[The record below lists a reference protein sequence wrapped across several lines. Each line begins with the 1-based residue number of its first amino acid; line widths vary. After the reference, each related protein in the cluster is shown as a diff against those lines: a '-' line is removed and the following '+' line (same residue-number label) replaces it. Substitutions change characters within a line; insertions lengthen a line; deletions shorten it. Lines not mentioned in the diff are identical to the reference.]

1 MKKWKKILIS
11 LITVFVLA
19 ILPAESAILPG
30 TVCVTE
36 AAPRISS
43 SKLTMIK
50 GQSRTLKITG
60 LKKGQKI
67 TWKSS
72 NSKIVAVNKA
82 GKLQAKAK
90 GSATITGT
98 VSKRKYTC
106 KVTVHAPKLNKTAV
120 TLKVGQTYQL
130 KLNGTNQKITWKSSN
145 SKIVTVNKAGKLF
158 AKSAGNA
165 TITAQI
171 NGIRFVCKVKIQ
183 KKAAPAKPAPT
194 AAPAKPAPTAAPAKP
209 TPTAAPAKPTP
220 TAAPKPGIKLKN
232 HILSKGKKA
241 SDGSVKIEL
250 NTHDE
255 SKKIDMDLGGLGSS
269 SSSMQVSVDEYRS
282 ITYIPKNNSFKFYF
296 RFSSH
301 DDLKSDITLTFPM
314 NSTAASLNFYF
325 YMSIL
330 PDDESGT
337 LIATMSSS
345 APLSAIRNESSN
357 LSFHFQKL
365 TNPYEVL
372 TQKDASEL
380 ANDTLDMAVPYWT
393 DLLKGSGITLRSLGF
408 STTK

>member
-50 GQSRTLKITG
+50 GQSITLKITG

-106 KVTVHAPKLNKTAV
+106 KVTVQAPKLNKTAV

-130 KLNGTNQKITWKSSN
+130 KLSGTNQKITWKSSN
-145 SKIVTVNKAGKLF
+145 SKIVTVNKAGKLI

-165 TITAQI
+165 TVTAQV

-209 TPTAAPAKPTP
+209 TPTT
-220 TAAPKPGIKLKN
+220 APKPGIKLKN

-255 SKKIDMDLGGLGSS
+255 SKKVDMDLGGLGAL

-282 ITYIPKNNSFKFYF
+282 ITYIPKTNSFKFYF

-365 TNPYEVL
+365 TDPYEVL
-372 TQKDASEL
+372 TQKDASEI
-380 ANDTLDMAVPYWT
+380 ANDTLDMAIPYWT
-393 DLLKGSGITLRSLGF
+393 DLLKGSGITLRFLGF

>member
-11 LITVFVLA
+11 LITVFVLTM
-19 ILPAESAILPG
+19 LPAESAILPG

-43 SKLTMIK
+43 SRLTMIK

-194 AAPAKPAPTAAPAKP
+194 AAPAKP

-220 TAAPKPGIKLKN
+220 TVAPKPGIKLKN

-282 ITYIPKNNSFKFYF
+282 ITYIPKTNSFKFYF

-345 APLSAIRNESSN
+345 APLSAIRNES
-357 LSFHFQKL
+357 FHFQKL
-365 TNPYEVL
+365 TDSYEIL

-380 ANDTLDMAVPYWT
+380 ANDTLDMAVPYWA

>member
-1 MKKWKKILIS
+1 MKKWEKILIS
-11 LITVFVLA
+11 LITVFVLTM
-19 ILPAESAILPG
+19 LPAESAILPS

-72 NSKIVAVNKA
+72 NSKIV
-82 GKLQAKAK
+82 
-90 GSATITGT
+90 
-98 VSKRKYTC
+98 
-106 KVTVHAPKLNKTAV
+106 
-120 TLKVGQTYQL
+120 
-130 KLNGTNQKITWKSSN
+130 
-145 SKIVTVNKAGKLF
+145 TVNKTGKLF

-165 TITAQI
+165 TITAQV

-209 TPTAAPAKPTP
+209 TPTAAP
-220 TAAPKPGIKLKN
+220 KPGIKLKN
-232 HILSKGKKA
+232 HILSKGKKT

-255 SKKIDMDLGGLGSS
+255 SKKIDMDLGGLGS

-365 TNPYEVL
+365 TDPYEVL

-380 ANDTLDMAVPYWT
+380 ANDTLDMAVPYWA

>member
-1 MKKWKKILIS
+1 MKKWEKILIS
-11 LITVFVLA
+11 LITVFVLTM
-19 ILPAESAILPG
+19 LPAESAILPS

-120 TLKVGQTYQL
+120 TLKVDQTYQL
-130 KLNGTNQKITWKSSN
+130 KLSGTNQKITWKSSN
-145 SKIVTVNKAGKLF
+145 SKTVTVNKTGKLF

-165 TITAQI
+165 TITAQV

-209 TPTAAPAKPTP
+209 TPTV
-220 TAAPKPGIKLKN
+220 APKPGIKLKN

-365 TNPYEVL
+365 TDPYEIL

-393 DLLKGSGITLRSLGF
+393 DLLKGSDITLRSLGF

>member
-106 KVTVHAPKLNKTAV
+106 KVTVQAPKLNKTSV
-120 TLKVGQTYQL
+120 TLKTGQTYQL
-130 KLNGTNQKITWKSSN
+130 KLSGTNQKITWKSSN
-145 SKIVTVNKAGKLF
+145 SKIVTVNKTGKLF

-165 TITAQI
+165 TITAQV

-194 AAPAKPAPTAAPAKP
+194 AAPAKP

-220 TAAPKPGIKLKN
+220 TVAPKPGIKLKS

-365 TNPYEVL
+365 TDPYEIL

-380 ANDTLDMAVPYWT
+380 ANDTLDMAVPYWA

>member
-11 LITVFVLA
+11 LITVFVLTM
-19 ILPAESAILPG
+19 LPAESAILPG

-72 NSKIVAVNKA
+72 NSKIV
-82 GKLQAKAK
+82 
-90 GSATITGT
+90 
-98 VSKRKYTC
+98 
-106 KVTVHAPKLNKTAV
+106 
-120 TLKVGQTYQL
+120 
-130 KLNGTNQKITWKSSN
+130 
-145 SKIVTVNKAGKLF
+145 TVNKAGKLF

-165 TITAQI
+165 TITAQV

-183 KKAAPAKPAPT
+183 KK
-194 AAPAKPAPTAAPAKP
+194 
-209 TPTAAPAKPTP
+209 AAPAKPTP

-255 SKKIDMDLGGLGSS
+255 SKKIDMDLGGLGS

-380 ANDTLDMAVPYWT
+380 ANDTLDMAVPYWA

>member
-19 ILPAESAILPG
+19 MLPAESAILPG

-43 SKLTMIK
+43 SKLTIIK

-106 KVTVHAPKLNKTAV
+106 KVTVQAPKLNKTSV
-120 TLKVGQTYQL
+120 TLKTGQTYQL
-130 KLNGTNQKITWKSSN
+130 KLSGTNQKITWKSSN
-145 SKIVTVNKAGKLF
+145 SKIVTVNKTGKLF

-165 TITAQI
+165 TITAQV

-194 AAPAKPAPTAAPAKP
+194 AAPAKPA
-209 TPTAAPAKPTP
+209 PTAAPAKPTP

-255 SKKIDMDLGGLGSS
+255 SKKIDMDLGGLGS

-365 TNPYEVL
+365 TDPYEVL

-380 ANDTLDMAVPYWT
+380 ANDTLDMAVPYWA

>member
-19 ILPAESAILPG
+19 ILPSESAILPG

-67 TWKSS
+67 IWKSS
-72 NSKIVAVNKA
+72 NSKIVTVNKA

-106 KVTVHAPKLNKTAV
+106 KVTVQAPKLNKTSV
-120 TLKVGQTYQL
+120 TLKTGQTYQL
-130 KLNGTNQKITWKSSN
+130 KLSGTNQKITWKSSN
-145 SKIVTVNKAGKLF
+145 SKIVTVNKTGKLF

-165 TITAQI
+165 TITAQV

-194 AAPAKPAPTAAPAKP
+194 AAPAKP
-209 TPTAAPAKPTP
+209 TPTV
-220 TAAPKPGIKLKN
+220 APKPGIKLKN

-282 ITYIPKNNSFKFYF
+282 IAYIPKNNSFKFYF

-325 YMSIL
+325 YISIL

-365 TNPYEVL
+365 TDPYEIL

>member
-11 LITVFVLA
+11 LMTVFVLA

-72 NSKIVAVNKA
+72 NSKIV
-82 GKLQAKAK
+82 
-90 GSATITGT
+90 
-98 VSKRKYTC
+98 
-106 KVTVHAPKLNKTAV
+106 
-120 TLKVGQTYQL
+120 
-130 KLNGTNQKITWKSSN
+130 
-145 SKIVTVNKAGKLF
+145 TVNKAGKLF

-165 TITAQI
+165 TITAQV

-194 AAPAKPAPTAAPAKP
+194 AAPAKP
-209 TPTAAPAKPTP
+209 TPTV
-220 TAAPKPGIKLKN
+220 APKPGIKLKN

-365 TNPYEVL
+365 TDPYEIL

-380 ANDTLDMAVPYWT
+380 ANDTLDMAVPYWA

>member
-72 NSKIVAVNKA
+72 NSKIV
-82 GKLQAKAK
+82 
-90 GSATITGT
+90 
-98 VSKRKYTC
+98 
-106 KVTVHAPKLNKTAV
+106 
-120 TLKVGQTYQL
+120 
-130 KLNGTNQKITWKSSN
+130 
-145 SKIVTVNKAGKLF
+145 TVNKTGKLF

-165 TITAQI
+165 TITAQV

-209 TPTAAPAKPTP
+209 TPTV
-220 TAAPKPGIKLKN
+220 APKPGIKLKN

-325 YMSIL
+325 YISIL

-365 TNPYEVL
+365 TDPYEIL

>member
-19 ILPAESAILPG
+19 MLPAESAILPG
-30 TVCVTE
+30 TICVTE

-72 NSKIVAVNKA
+72 NSKIV
-82 GKLQAKAK
+82 
-90 GSATITGT
+90 
-98 VSKRKYTC
+98 
-106 KVTVHAPKLNKTAV
+106 
-120 TLKVGQTYQL
+120 
-130 KLNGTNQKITWKSSN
+130 
-145 SKIVTVNKAGKLF
+145 TVNKTGKLF

-165 TITAQI
+165 TITAQV

-194 AAPAKPAPTAAPAKP
+194 TAPAKP
-209 TPTAAPAKPTP
+209 TPTTAPAKPTP
-220 TAAPKPGIKLKN
+220 TTAPKPGIKLKN

-269 SSSMQVSVDEYRS
+269 SSMQVSVDEYRS
-282 ITYIPKNNSFKFYF
+282 ITYIPKTNSFKFYF

-365 TNPYEVL
+365 TDPYEIL

-380 ANDTLDMAVPYWT
+380 ANDTLDMAIPYWT

>member
-106 KVTVHAPKLNKTAV
+106 KVTVQAPKLNKTSV
-120 TLKVGQTYQL
+120 TLKTGQTYQL
-130 KLNGTNQKITWKSSN
+130 KLSGTNQKITWKSSN
-145 SKIVTVNKAGKLF
+145 SKIVTVNKTGKLF

-165 TITAQI
+165 TITAQV

-194 AAPAKPAPTAAPAKP
+194 AAPAKP

-220 TAAPKPGIKLKN
+220 TVAPKPGIKLKN

-365 TNPYEVL
+365 TDPYEIL

>member
-19 ILPAESAILPG
+19 MLPAESAILPG

-106 KVTVHAPKLNKTAV
+106 KVTVQAPKLNKTSV
-120 TLKVGQTYQL
+120 TLKTGQTYQL
-130 KLNGTNQKITWKSSN
+130 KLSGTNQKITWKSSN
-145 SKIVTVNKAGKLF
+145 SKIVTVNKTGKLF

-165 TITAQI
+165 TITAQV

-209 TPTAAPAKPTP
+209 TPTV
-220 TAAPKPGIKLKN
+220 APKPGIKLKN

-314 NSTAASLNFYF
+314 NSTATSLNFYF
-325 YMSIL
+325 YISIL

-365 TNPYEVL
+365 TDPYEIL

>member
-11 LITVFVLA
+11 LMTVFVLA
-19 ILPAESAILPG
+19 MLPAESAIPAG
-30 TVCVTE
+30 TICVAE

-50 GQSRTLKITG
+50 GQSKALKING

-106 KVTVHAPKLNKTAV
+106 KVTVQAPKLNKTAV

-130 KLNGTNQKITWKSSN
+130 KLSGTNQKITWKSSN
-145 SKIVTVNKAGKLF
+145 SKIVTVNKAGKLS
-158 AKSAGNA
+158 ARSAGNA
-165 TITAQI
+165 TITAQV

-183 KKAAPAKPAPT
+183 KKAAPAKPTPT
-194 AAPAKPAPTAAPAKP
+194 AAPAKPAPTTAPAKP
-209 TPTAAPAKPTP
+209 TPTT
-220 TAAPKPGIKLKN
+220 APKPGIKLKN

-241 SDGSVKIEL
+241 NDGSVKIEL

-269 SSSMQVSVDEYRS
+269 SSMQVSVDEYRS
-282 ITYIPKNNSFKFYF
+282 ISYIPKTNSFKFYY

-301 DDLKSDITLTFPM
+301 NDLKNDITLTFPM

-357 LSFHFQKL
+357 LSFRLQKL
-365 TNPYEVL
+365 TDPYEIL
-372 TQKDASEL
+372 TQKDASEI
-380 ANDTLDMAVPYWT
+380 ANDTLDMAIPYWA

-408 STTK
+408 STTR

>member
-19 ILPAESAILPG
+19 MLPAESAILPG

-72 NSKIVAVNKA
+72 NSKIV
-82 GKLQAKAK
+82 
-90 GSATITGT
+90 
-98 VSKRKYTC
+98 
-106 KVTVHAPKLNKTAV
+106 
-120 TLKVGQTYQL
+120 
-130 KLNGTNQKITWKSSN
+130 
-145 SKIVTVNKAGKLF
+145 TVNKTGKLF

-165 TITAQI
+165 TITAQV

-209 TPTAAPAKPTP
+209 TPTV
-220 TAAPKPGIKLKN
+220 APKPGIKLKN

-301 DDLKSDITLTFPM
+301 DDLKSDINLTFPM

-325 YMSIL
+325 YISIL

-365 TNPYEVL
+365 TDPYEIL

-393 DLLKGSGITLRSLGF
+393 DLLKGCGITLRSLGF

>member
-19 ILPAESAILPG
+19 ILPSESAILPG

-82 GKLQAKAK
+82 GKL
-90 GSATITGT
+90 
-98 VSKRKYTC
+98 
-106 KVTVHAPKLNKTAV
+106 
-120 TLKVGQTYQL
+120 
-130 KLNGTNQKITWKSSN
+130 
-145 SKIVTVNKAGKLF
+145 F

-165 TITAQI
+165 TITAQV

-194 AAPAKPAPTAAPAKP
+194 AAPAKPA
-209 TPTAAPAKPTP
+209 PTAAPAKPTP

-255 SKKIDMDLGGLGSS
+255 SKKIDMDLGGLGS

-365 TNPYEVL
+365 TDPYEVL

-380 ANDTLDMAVPYWT
+380 ANDTLDMAVPYWA

>member
-1 MKKWKKILIS
+1 M
-11 LITVFVLA
+11 TVFVLA
-19 ILPAESAILPG
+19 MLPAESTILPG

-43 SKLTMIK
+43 SKLTLIK

-98 VSKRKYTC
+98 VSKRRYTC
-106 KVTVHAPKLNKTAV
+106 KVTVQAPKLNKTAV

-130 KLNGTNQKITWKSSN
+130 KLSGTNQKITWKSSN
-145 SKIVTVNKAGKLF
+145 SKIVTVNKAGKLI

-165 TITAQI
+165 TVTAQV

-209 TPTAAPAKPTP
+209 TPTT
-220 TAAPKPGIKLKN
+220 APKPGIKLKN
-232 HILSKGKKA
+232 HILSKGKKD

-282 ITYIPKNNSFKFYF
+282 ISYIPKTNSFKFYY

-301 DDLKSDITLTFPM
+301 NDLKNDITLTFPM

-365 TNPYEVL
+365 TDPYEVL
-372 TQKDASEL
+372 TQKDASEI
-380 ANDTLDMAVPYWT
+380 ANDTLDMAIPYWT
-393 DLLKGSGITLRSLGF
+393 DLLNGSGITLRSLGF

>member
-130 KLNGTNQKITWKSSN
+130 KLSGTNQKITWKSSN
-145 SKIVTVNKAGKLF
+145 SKIVTVNKTGKLF

-165 TITAQI
+165 TITAQV

-209 TPTAAPAKPTP
+209 TPTV
-220 TAAPKPGIKLKN
+220 APKPGIKLKN

-255 SKKIDMDLGGLGSS
+255 SKKIDMDLGSLGS

-365 TNPYEVL
+365 TDPYEIL

-393 DLLKGSGITLRSLGF
+393 DLLKGYGITLRSLGF

>member
-1 MKKWKKILIS
+1 M
-11 LITVFVLA
+11 TVFVLS
-19 ILPAESAILPG
+19 ILPAESTILPG

-43 SKLTMIK
+43 SKLTIIK

-72 NSKIVAVNKA
+72 NSKIV
-82 GKLQAKAK
+82 
-90 GSATITGT
+90 
-98 VSKRKYTC
+98 
-106 KVTVHAPKLNKTAV
+106 
-120 TLKVGQTYQL
+120 
-130 KLNGTNQKITWKSSN
+130 
-145 SKIVTVNKAGKLF
+145 TVNKTGKLF

-165 TITAQI
+165 TITAQV

-209 TPTAAPAKPTP
+209 TPTV
-220 TAAPKPGIKLKN
+220 APKPGIKLKN

-325 YMSIL
+325 YISIL

-365 TNPYEVL
+365 TDPYEIL

-380 ANDTLDMAVPYWT
+380 ANDTLDMAVPYWA

>member
-11 LITVFVLA
+11 LMTVFVLA
-19 ILPAESAILPG
+19 MLPAESAILPG

-98 VSKRKYTC
+98 VSKRRYTC
-106 KVTVHAPKLNKTAV
+106 KVTVQAPKLNKTAV

-130 KLNGTNQKITWKSSN
+130 KLSGTNQKITWKSSN
-145 SKIVTVNKAGKLF
+145 SKIVTVNKAGKLI

-165 TITAQI
+165 TVTAQV

-209 TPTAAPAKPTP
+209 TPTT
-220 TAAPKPGIKLKN
+220 APKPGIKLKN

-255 SKKIDMDLGGLGSS
+255 SKKVDMDLGGLGSS

-301 DDLKSDITLTFPM
+301 DNLKSDITLTFPM

-345 APLSAIRNESSN
+345 APLSAIKNESSN

-365 TNPYEVL
+365 TDPYEVL
-372 TQKDASEL
+372 TQKDASEI
-380 ANDTLDMAVPYWT
+380 ANDTLDMAIPYWT
-393 DLLKGSGITLRSLGF
+393 DLLNGSGITLRSLGF

>member
-19 ILPAESAILPG
+19 MLPAESAILPG

-106 KVTVHAPKLNKTAV
+106 KVTVQAPKLNKTAV

-130 KLNGTNQKITWKSSN
+130 KLSGTNQKITWKSSN
-145 SKIVTVNKAGKLF
+145 SKIVTVNKAGKLS
-158 AKSAGNA
+158 ARSAGNA
-165 TITAQI
+165 TVTAQV

-183 KKAAPAKPAPT
+183 KKAVPAKPAPT

-209 TPTAAPAKPTP
+209 TPTT
-220 TAAPKPGIKLKN
+220 APKPGIKLKN
-232 HILSKGKKA
+232 HILSKGKKD
-241 SDGSVKIEL
+241 SDGRVKIEL

-282 ITYIPKNNSFKFYF
+282 ITYIPKTNSFKFYF

-365 TNPYEVL
+365 TDPYEVL
-372 TQKDASEL
+372 TQKDASEI
-380 ANDTLDMAVPYWT
+380 ANDTLDMAIPYWA
-393 DLLKGSGITLRSLGF
+393 DLLNGSGITLRSLGF

>member
-19 ILPAESAILPG
+19 MLPAESAILPG

-130 KLNGTNQKITWKSSN
+130 KLSGTNQKITWKSSN
-145 SKIVTVNKAGKLF
+145 SKIVTVNKTGKLF

-165 TITAQI
+165 TITAQV

-183 KKAAPAKPAPT
+183 KKAAPAKP
-194 AAPAKPAPTAAPAKP
+194 
-209 TPTAAPAKPTP
+209 TPTV
-220 TAAPKPGIKLKN
+220 APKPGIKLKN

-255 SKKIDMDLGGLGSS
+255 SKKVDMDLGGLGSS

-282 ITYIPKNNSFKFYF
+282 ITYIPKTNSFKFYF

-301 DDLKSDITLTFPM
+301 DNLKSDIALTFPM

-365 TNPYEVL
+365 TDPYEIL

-380 ANDTLDMAVPYWT
+380 ANDTLDMAVPYWA

>member
-11 LITVFVLA
+11 LMTVFVLA
-19 ILPAESAILPG
+19 MLPAESAILPG

-72 NSKIVAVNKA
+72 NSKIVTVNKA

-106 KVTVHAPKLNKTAV
+106 KVTVQAPKLNKTSI

-130 KLNGTNQKITWKSSN
+130 KLSGTNQKITWKSSN

-165 TITAQI
+165 TITAQV

-194 AAPAKPAPTAAPAKP
+194 ATPAKPAPTAAPAKP
-209 TPTAAPAKPTP
+209 TPTT
-220 TAAPKPGIKLKN
+220 APKPGIKLKN
-232 HILSKGKKA
+232 YILSKGKKA

-255 SKKIDMDLGGLGSS
+255 SKKVDMDLGGLGS

-282 ITYIPKNNSFKFYF
+282 ITYIPKTNSFKFYF

-365 TNPYEVL
+365 TDPYEVL
-372 TQKDASEL
+372 TQKDASEI
-380 ANDTLDMAVPYWT
+380 ANDTLDMAIPYWT
-393 DLLKGSGITLRSLGF
+393 DLLNGSGITLRSLGF

>member
-19 ILPAESAILPG
+19 MLPAESAILPG

-72 NSKIVAVNKA
+72 NSKIV
-82 GKLQAKAK
+82 
-90 GSATITGT
+90 
-98 VSKRKYTC
+98 
-106 KVTVHAPKLNKTAV
+106 
-120 TLKVGQTYQL
+120 
-130 KLNGTNQKITWKSSN
+130 
-145 SKIVTVNKAGKLF
+145 TVNKAGKLF

-165 TITAQI
+165 TITAQV

-209 TPTAAPAKPTP
+209 TPTV
-220 TAAPKPGIKLKN
+220 APKPGIKLKN

-365 TNPYEVL
+365 TDPYEVL

-380 ANDTLDMAVPYWT
+380 ANDTLDMAVPYWA

>member
-19 ILPAESAILPG
+19 MLPAESAILPG

-72 NSKIVAVNKA
+72 NSKIV
-82 GKLQAKAK
+82 
-90 GSATITGT
+90 
-98 VSKRKYTC
+98 
-106 KVTVHAPKLNKTAV
+106 
-120 TLKVGQTYQL
+120 
-130 KLNGTNQKITWKSSN
+130 
-145 SKIVTVNKAGKLF
+145 TVNKTGKLF

-165 TITAQI
+165 TITAQV

-209 TPTAAPAKPTP
+209 TPTV
-220 TAAPKPGIKLKN
+220 APKPGIKLKN

-325 YMSIL
+325 YISIL

-365 TNPYEVL
+365 TDPYEIL

>member
-19 ILPAESAILPG
+19 MLPAESAILPG

-67 TWKSS
+67 SWKSS

-106 KVTVHAPKLNKTAV
+106 KVTVQAPKLNKTSI

-130 KLNGTNQKITWKSSN
+130 KLSGTNQKITWKSSN

-165 TITAQI
+165 TITAQV

-183 KKAAPAKPAPT
+183 KKAAPAKPA
-194 AAPAKPAPTAAPAKP
+194 
-209 TPTAAPAKPTP
+209 P

-255 SKKIDMDLGGLGSS
+255 SKKIDMDLGGLGS

-365 TNPYEVL
+365 TDPYEVL

-380 ANDTLDMAVPYWT
+380 ANDTLDMAVPYWA

>member
-19 ILPAESAILPG
+19 MLPAESAILPG

-106 KVTVHAPKLNKTAV
+106 KVTVQAPKLNKTSV
-120 TLKVGQTYQL
+120 TLKTGQTYQL
-130 KLNGTNQKITWKSSN
+130 KLSGTNQKITWKSSN
-145 SKIVTVNKAGKLF
+145 SKIVTVNKTGRLF

-165 TITAQI
+165 TITAQV

-209 TPTAAPAKPTP
+209 TPTV
-220 TAAPKPGIKLKN
+220 APKPGIKLKN

-314 NSTAASLNFYF
+314 NSTATSLNFYF
-325 YMSIL
+325 YISIL

-365 TNPYEVL
+365 TDPYEIL

>member
-1 MKKWKKILIS
+1 MKKCKKILIS
-11 LITVFVLA
+11 LMTVFVLA
-19 ILPAESAILPG
+19 LLPAESTILPG

-36 AAPRISS
+36 AAPRINSS
-43 SKLTMIK
+43 MLTMIK

-72 NSKIVAVNKA
+72 NSKIVTVNKA
-82 GKLQAKAK
+82 GRLQAKAK

-98 VSKRKYTC
+98 VSKKKYTC
-106 KVTVHAPKLNKTAV
+106 KVTVQAPKLNKTSI

-130 KLNGTNQKITWKSSN
+130 KLSGTNQKITWKSSN
-145 SKIVTVNKAGKLF
+145 SKIVAVNKAGRLQ

-165 TITAQI
+165 TVTAQV

-183 KKAAPAKPAPT
+183 KKAAPAKPTPT
-194 AAPAKPAPTAAPAKP
+194 TAPAKP
-209 TPTAAPAKPTP
+209 TPTTAPAKPTP
-220 TAAPKPGIKLKN
+220 TTAPKPGIKLKN

-365 TNPYEVL
+365 TDPYEIL

>member
-106 KVTVHAPKLNKTAV
+106 KVTVQAPKLNKTSV
-120 TLKVGQTYQL
+120 TLKTGQTYQL
-130 KLNGTNQKITWKSSN
+130 KLSGTNQKITWKSSN
-145 SKIVTVNKAGKLF
+145 SKIVTVNKTGKLF
-158 AKSAGNA
+158 AKSTGNA
-165 TITAQI
+165 TITAQV

-194 AAPAKPAPTAAPAKP
+194 AAPAKP

-220 TAAPKPGIKLKN
+220 TVAPKPGIKLKS

-365 TNPYEVL
+365 TDPYEIL

>member
-11 LITVFVLA
+11 LMTVFVLA

-72 NSKIVAVNKA
+72 NSKIV
-82 GKLQAKAK
+82 
-90 GSATITGT
+90 
-98 VSKRKYTC
+98 
-106 KVTVHAPKLNKTAV
+106 
-120 TLKVGQTYQL
+120 
-130 KLNGTNQKITWKSSN
+130 
-145 SKIVTVNKAGKLF
+145 TVNKTGKLF

-165 TITAQI
+165 TITAQV

-194 AAPAKPAPTAAPAKP
+194 AAPAKP

-220 TAAPKPGIKLKN
+220 TVAPKPGIKLKS

-380 ANDTLDMAVPYWT
+380 ANDTLDMAVPYWA

>member
-11 LITVFVLA
+11 LMTVFVLA
-19 ILPAESAILPG
+19 MLPAESAILPG

-36 AAPRISS
+36 AAPSISS

-82 GKLQAKAK
+82 GKL
-90 GSATITGT
+90 
-98 VSKRKYTC
+98 
-106 KVTVHAPKLNKTAV
+106 
-120 TLKVGQTYQL
+120 
-130 KLNGTNQKITWKSSN
+130 
-145 SKIVTVNKAGKLF
+145 F

-165 TITAQI
+165 TITAQV

-183 KKAAPAKPAPT
+183 KKAVPAKPAPT

-209 TPTAAPAKPTP
+209 TPTT
-220 TAAPKPGIKLKN
+220 APKPGIKLKN

-241 SDGSVKIEL
+241 SDGSVKIEF

-345 APLSAIRNESSN
+345 APLSSIRNESSN

-365 TNPYEVL
+365 TDPYEVL
-372 TQKDASEL
+372 TQKDASDL
-380 ANDTLDMAVPYWT
+380 ANDTLDMAVPYWA

>member
-19 ILPAESAILPG
+19 MLPAESAILPG

-130 KLNGTNQKITWKSSN
+130 KLSGTNQKITWKSSN
-145 SKIVTVNKAGKLF
+145 SKIVTVNKAGRLS
-158 AKSAGNA
+158 ARSAGNA
-165 TITAQI
+165 TITAQV

-194 AAPAKPAPTAAPAKP
+194 AAPAKPA
-209 TPTAAPAKPTP
+209 PTAAPAKPTP

-255 SKKIDMDLGGLGSS
+255 SKKIDMDLGGLGS

-365 TNPYEVL
+365 TDPYEVL

-380 ANDTLDMAVPYWT
+380 ANDTLDMAVPYWA
-393 DLLKGSGITLRSLGF
+393 DLLKGSSITLRSLGF

>member
-11 LITVFVLA
+11 LITVFVLTM
-19 ILPAESAILPG
+19 LPAESAILPG

-36 AAPRISS
+36 AAHRISS

-120 TLKVGQTYQL
+120 TLKVSQTYQL
-130 KLNGTNQKITWKSSN
+130 KLSGTNQKITWKSSN
-145 SKIVTVNKAGKLF
+145 SKIVTVNKTGKLF

-165 TITAQI
+165 TITAQV

-194 AAPAKPAPTAAPAKP
+194 AAPAKPAPTA
-209 TPTAAPAKPTP
+209 TPAKPTP

-365 TNPYEVL
+365 TDPYEIL

-380 ANDTLDMAVPYWT
+380 ANDTLDMAVPYWA

>member
-11 LITVFVLA
+11 LITVFVLTM
-19 ILPAESAILPG
+19 LPAESAILPG

-60 LKKGQKI
+60 LKKRQKS

-120 TLKVGQTYQL
+120 TLKVDQTYQL
-130 KLNGTNQKITWKSSN
+130 KLSGTNQKITWKSSN
-145 SKIVTVNKAGKLF
+145 SKIVTVNKTGKLF

-165 TITAQI
+165 TITAQV

-194 AAPAKPAPTAAPAKP
+194 AAPAKP
-209 TPTAAPAKPTP
+209 TPTV
-220 TAAPKPGIKLKN
+220 APKPGIKLKN

-325 YMSIL
+325 YISIL

-365 TNPYEVL
+365 TDPYEVL
-372 TQKDASEL
+372 TQKDASDL

>member
-72 NSKIVAVNKA
+72 NSKIV
-82 GKLQAKAK
+82 
-90 GSATITGT
+90 
-98 VSKRKYTC
+98 
-106 KVTVHAPKLNKTAV
+106 
-120 TLKVGQTYQL
+120 
-130 KLNGTNQKITWKSSN
+130 
-145 SKIVTVNKAGKLF
+145 TVNNAGKLF
-158 AKSAGNA
+158 AKSAGKA
-165 TITAQI
+165 TITAQV

-183 KKAAPAKPAPT
+183 KK
-194 AAPAKPAPTAAPAKP
+194 
-209 TPTAAPAKPTP
+209 AAPAKPTP

-365 TNPYEVL
+365 TDPYEIL